1 MGFPRTRLLT
11 TTSSLA
17 AASAWRDVADSLA
30 SPSRRA
36 SATSSS
42 ALDEPILTRCIP
54 SIARAHRAAT
64 ASYPL
69 LLQRSGRHALDE
81 MGSSRTTRGSTT
93 RLAGAIAVKN
103 LRISASTVLLLNFDE
118 VRDLRLCSMGVAM

>member
-1 MGFPRTRLLT
+1 VGFPRTGLLT

-17 AASAWRDVADSLA
+17 AASAWRDAADSLA

-42 ALDEPILTRCIP
+42 ARDEPILNRCIP

-69 LLQRSGRHALDE
+69 LLRRSGRHALDE
-81 MGSSRTTRGSTT
+81 TGSSRTTRASTT

-103 LRISASTVLLLNFDE
+103 LRISASAVLLLNFHE
-118 VRDLRLCSMGVAM
+118 VSDLRLCSMGVAM